1 MPNIYVCDSPMNE
14 FSPVLA
20 FWVVFIACAIA
31 ALWASFFGPYI
42 AKHHIEK
49 KYGKHHAWLRDW
61 VVTRE
66 EVEKQGREQTA
77 ETARDRDEPPTVDN
91 V

>member
-1 MPNIYVCDSPMNE
+1 MNALSPL
-14 FSPVLA
+14 LA
-20 FWVVFIACAIA
+20 FWVMFIACAIA
-31 ALWASFFGPYI
+31 SLWAAFFAPYI
-42 AKHHIEK
+42 AKNYIEK
-49 KYGKHHAWLRDW
+49 KYGKKHPWLGDW

>member
-1 MPNIYVCDSPMNE
+1 MNE
-14 FSPVLA
+14 YSPLLA
-20 FWVVFIACAIA
+20 FWVMFVACSIA
-31 ALWASFFGPYI
+31 ALWASFFAAYI
-42 AKHHIEK
+42 AKNFIEK
-49 KYGKHHAWLRDW
+49 KHGKKHPWVANW

-66 EVEKQGREQTA
+66 EAQKKGGEQTA